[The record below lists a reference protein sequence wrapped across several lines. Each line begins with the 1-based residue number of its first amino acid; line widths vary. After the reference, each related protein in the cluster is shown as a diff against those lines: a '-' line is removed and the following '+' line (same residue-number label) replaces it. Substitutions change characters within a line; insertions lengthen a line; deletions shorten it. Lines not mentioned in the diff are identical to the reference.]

1 MSRAAVTYKT
11 KEELRNLTT
20 QEINAYISWLKQ
32 RASYLRG
39 PARKSVEKRVVVA
52 KKVRELTLAR
62 EGAK

>member
-11 KEELRNLTT
+11 KEELSNLTT

-32 RASYLRG
+32 RARHLRG
-39 PARKSVEKRVVVA
+39 PARKSVEKRVAVA

>member
-39 PARKSVEKRVVVA
+39 PARKSVEKRVAAA
-52 KKVRELTLAR
+52 KKVRELTLPR
-62 EGAK
+62 ERPK

>member
-20 QEINAYISWLKQ
+20 REINAYISWLKQ

-39 PARKSVEKRVVVA
+39 PARKSVEKRVAAA
-52 KKVRELTLAR
+52 KKVRDLTLAH

>member
-11 KEELRNLTT
+11 KEELRSLTT
-20 QEINAYISWLKQ
+20 REINAYISWLEQ

-39 PARKSVEKRVVVA
+39 PARKSVEKRVGVA

-62 EGAK
+62 EGGK